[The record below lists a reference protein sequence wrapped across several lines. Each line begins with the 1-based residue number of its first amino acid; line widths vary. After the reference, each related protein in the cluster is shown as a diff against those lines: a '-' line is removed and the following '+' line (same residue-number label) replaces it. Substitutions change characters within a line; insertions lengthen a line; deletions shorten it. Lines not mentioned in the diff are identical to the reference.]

1 MDTLKTMGATAVVT
15 AVIVGGVMS
24 GDSAI
29 ADEKI
34 TVDQADVSVVDEQKD
49 VKIEVTKTVTESI
62 TTDIETLQKEISQLE
77 SVRERISAQLSEI
90 DGQITKRNELIAKI
104 QAAINNTK

>member
-1 MDTLKTMGATAVVT
+1 MDTLKTVGATAVVT

-90 DGQITKRNELIAKI
+90 DGQIAKRNELITKI
-104 QAAINNTK
+104 QAAINNAK

>member
-1 MDTLKTMGATAVVT
+1 MGATAVVT